1 MKIID
6 STVYDGRNI
15 HSHKKCIVL
24 DVDLEGYSEIPS
36 KDIKG
41 FNEKLVKLLPI
52 LYTCLLYTSL
62 VDKPLSIIVNFK
74 KLSVNTR
81 SIE

>member
-24 DVDLEGYSEIPS
+24 DVDLEDIRKYQAKTL
-36 KDIKG
+36 KDLMK
-41 FNEKLVKLLPI
+41 N
-52 LYTCLLYTSL
+52 
-62 VDKPLSIIVNFK
+62 
-74 KLSVNTR
+74 
-81 SIE
+81 

>member
-41 FNEKLVKLLPI
+41 GNGPDAACWPPVP
-52 LYTCLLYTSL
+52 
-62 VDKPLSIIVNFK
+62 
-74 KLSVNTR
+74 
-81 SIE
+81 

>member
-41 FNEKLVKLLPI
+41 FNE
-52 LYTCLLYTSL
+52 
-62 VDKPLSIIVNFK
+62 
-74 KLSVNTR
+74 
-81 SIE
+81 

>member
-1 MKIID
+1 MKIIN

-15 HSHKKCIVL
+15 HSHKKCIEL

-41 FNEKLVKLLPI
+41 FNEKLVEMLPI
-52 LYTCLLYTSL
+52 LIYS
-62 VDKPLSIIVNFK
+62 
-74 KLSVNTR
+74 
-81 SIE
+81 